1 MSILSM
7 IYSVTVLS
15 HGTSGGAVMGKS
27 KAGKSHFARQ
37 LQSFGVTTGF
47 LFLGWKDKVST
58 PCVESKLG
66 LGVLC

>member
-1 MSILSM
+1 MS
-7 IYSVTVLS
+7 
-15 HGTSGGAVMGKS
+15 KN

-47 LFLGWKDKVST
+47 LFLRWKDKDST